1 MELENILFLDIETVG
16 GTATY
21 DELDERMKHFWDIK
35 ASQIAHSEDD
45 TPEKLYSR
53 AAIYAEFGKIDCISV
68 GYIVQDKV
76 RLTSFADD
84 DEKKLLLA
92 FADLLNKHF
101 NTPKHQLCA
110 HNGKE
115 FDFPYIC
122 RRMLIHNIP
131 IPFILNSQGKKPWET
146 TFLDTMELWKFGDYK
161 HYTSL
166 DLLANIF
173 HIPSPKDDING
184 SQVHETYWKENH
196 NLERIKTYCEKD
208 VLTIVQLMRR
218 FNHLPLIEDENILHI
233 QQ

>member
-1 MELENILFLDIETVG
+1 MFFKGIIADISAGCKTEFEG
-16 GTATY
+16 
-21 DELDERMKHFWDIK
+21 
-35 ASQIAHSEDD
+35 
-45 TPEKLYSR
+45 
-53 AAIYAEFGKIDCISV
+53 AI
-68 GYIVQDKV
+68 
-76 RLTSFADD
+76 ADD

>member
-1 MELENILFLDIETVG
+1 
-16 GTATY
+16 
-21 DELDERMKHFWDIK
+21 
-35 ASQIAHSEDD
+35 
-45 TPEKLYSR
+45 
-53 AAIYAEFGKIDCISV
+53 
-68 GYIVQDKV
+68 
-76 RLTSFADD
+76 
-84 DEKKLLLA
+84 
-92 FADLLNKHF
+92 
-101 NTPKHQLCA
+101 
-110 HNGKE
+110 
-115 FDFPYIC
+115 
-122 RRMLIHNIP
+122 
-131 IPFILNSQGKKPWET
+131 
-146 TFLDTMELWKFGDYK
+146 MELWKFGDYK